1 MFRCMEAEMKVAS
14 VHQSVQSSPNTDS
27 APHFHNKVQIPEI
40 LSNLDK
46 INLHQFTAEN
56 SEDLKGDDCCIY

>member
-14 VHQSVQSSPNTDS
+14 VHQSVQSSPSTDS

-40 LSNLDK
+40 LSNVDK
-46 INLHQFTAEN
+46 SKFASVHCWKLRGLE
-56 SEDLKGDDCCIY
+56 E